1 MKYPLWC
8 SAVCFIVNQV
18 CLCQQDIIYYGML
31 GLSIPEATF
40 LNTIKTG
47 IQIYYDIKLVSH
59 NLICLV
65 IHFLK
70 INQPNM
76 TASFGNLILDKKV
89 FAFNRDI
96 WNSDSKIWSN
106 SHGKYANYRPVFWSG
121 NFSFNWIF
129 HQLNLEFSLAVT
141 FLSLQNVIFLLR

>member
-1 MKYPLWC
+1 MFLKQKSLYG
-8 SAVCFIVNQV
+8 AVCCIVNQV
-18 CLCQQDIIYYGML
+18 CLCQQDIIYYGMF
-31 GLSIPEATF
+31 GLSIPGATTF

-76 TASFGNLILDKKV
+76 TASFGNLILDKSFCIQQRHLKFGFQNLV
-89 FAFNRDI
+89 KLMENMQIIDQCFDQAIFPSI
-96 WNSDSKIWSN
+96 E
-106 SHGKYANYRPVFWSG
+106 
-121 NFSFNWIF
+121 FSVNWI
-129 HQLNLEFSLAVT
+129 
-141 FLSLQNVIFLLR
+141 

>member
-1 MKYPLWC
+1 MC
-8 SAVCFIVNQV
+8 CIVSQV
-18 CLCQQDIIYYGML
+18 CLCQQDIIYYGMF
-31 GLSIPEATF
+31 GLSIPGATF

-76 TASFGNLILDKKV
+76 TASFGNLILDK
-89 FAFNRDI
+89 
-96 WNSDSKIWSN
+96 
-106 SHGKYANYRPVFWSG
+106 
-121 NFSFNWIF
+121 SFCIQQRHLKFGFQNLVKLMENMQIIDQCFDQAIF
-129 HQLNLEFSLAVT
+129 PSIEFSI
-141 FLSLQNVIFLLR
+141 N